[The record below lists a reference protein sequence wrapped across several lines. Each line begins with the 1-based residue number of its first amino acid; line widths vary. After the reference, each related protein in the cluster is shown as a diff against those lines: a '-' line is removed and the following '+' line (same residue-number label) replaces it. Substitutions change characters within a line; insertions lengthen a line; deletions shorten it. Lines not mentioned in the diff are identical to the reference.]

1 MALEIIGGA
10 GSNFVRAVRM
20 VAEEKGVPYEHI
32 AAAPHSDE
40 VKAINPF
47 GQIPVMRHDGLELPE
62 SHAIAIYIDTAF
74 DGPALVPAEPK
85 AAAEVNRWVAAVNTG
100 VDQMLMR
107 KYVVEYAFHK
117 DEDGNVVRDVIDQT
131 VKRLPKM
138 FAMLDAAVAA
148 GYLGGDSFTMADCF
162 LLPILASV
170 RNFPEGKESLE
181 PSSNL
186 SAYFASLSE
195 RPSFANT
202 AA

>member
-74 DGPALVPAEPK
+74 DGPAVILQKDATTVVPPG
-85 AAAEVNRWVAAVNTG
+85 WSAVLDTG
-100 VDQMLMR
+100 ANL
-107 KYVVEYAFHK
+107 
-117 DEDGNVVRDVIDQT
+117 
-131 VKRLPKM
+131 
-138 FAMLDAAVAA
+138 
-148 GYLGGDSFTMADCF
+148 
-162 LLPILASV
+162 ILTK
-170 RNFPEGKESLE
+170 G
-181 PSSNL
+181 
-186 SAYFASLSE
+186 
-195 RPSFANT
+195 
-202 AA
+202 